1 MTLSLFAI
9 SLIIFIF
16 INNFS
21 NKIKK
26 EVLINLNEN
35 IESEYNFNNLTKNT
49 FKLDSLEI
57 ASADFDS
64 AYSWKEANEICT
76 KLGNGWR
83 LPQLDELKIIF
94 KNRREIGGFK
104 TQKYWTSDI
113 HTERTTAFEIY
124 FNYQGFQDVSPITYK
139 LNVRAV
145 KTILPIRN

>member
-1 MTLSLFAI
+1 MKSNLIKLTLSLFAI

-64 AYSWKEANEICT
+64 AYS
-76 KLGNGWR
+76 
-83 LPQLDELKIIF
+83 
-94 KNRREIGGFK
+94 
-104 TQKYWTSDI
+104 
-113 HTERTTAFEIY
+113 
-124 FNYQGFQDVSPITYK
+124 
-139 LNVRAV
+139 
-145 KTILPIRN
+145 